1 MKLGDLFTKLW
12 FCTVPDPEFK
22 CNPEYPCLD
31 VTPVC
36 GFRYQASFI
45 PEDFEGIA
53 GFQLV
58 PSSTLKELN
67 DRLND
72 LGADIRDVMFRQAC
86 ADITKDWDV
95 EEGLKKIL
103 EEG

>member
-45 PEDFEGIA
+45 PEDFKGIEDME
-53 GFQLV
+53 LV
-58 PSSTLKELN
+58 SPE
-67 DRLND
+67 
-72 LGADIRDVMFRQAC
+72 
-86 ADITKDWDV
+86 DV
-95 EEGLKKIL
+95 EVIRAALLQKGMTTGFSELIGKGRFVSG
-103 EEG
+103 E